1 LIFESKVQPVDY
13 VEHLDSFDEELLV
26 DVTLND
32 IMSQNVLELHN
43 QLMHHLVWHNSQ
55 VLDHKGVL
63 LEFDNRTF
71 VLRDSFAK
79 HLVHLL

>member
-1 LIFESKVQPVDY
+1 MDY
-13 VEHLDSFDEELLV
+13 VEHLDSLYEELLV
-26 DVTLND
+26 DVSLND

-55 VLDHKGVL
+55 VLDHEGVL